1 MKTRLYRLSNCL
13 FNVFIFSKGIGATAF
28 VVEEKV
34 VKMQGSDHTQVGLV
48 SVLFWTSLAQFLVV
62 VPLFWADVI
71 PGFGYTNNIHEF
83 IQK

>member
-1 MKTRLYRLSNCL
+1 MSL
-13 FNVFIFSKGIGATAF
+13 FFSKGIGATAF
-28 VVEEKV
+28 VAEEKV

-62 VPLFWADVI
+62 VPLFWADII

>member
-1 MKTRLYRLSNCL
+1 MIRSLCRLSNLL
-13 FNVFIFSKGIGATAF
+13 FDVFLFPKAIGATAF

-34 VKMQGSDHTQVGLV
+34 VKMQGSGHTQVGLI

-62 VPLFWADVI
+62 VLLFWADVI